1 MAAGI
6 PYNSASVNSA
16 LPEAELMARAARVR
30 LMIFDVDGIL
40 TDGGL
45 LYGAD
50 GEQLKRFNVLDGH
63 GIKQLQ
69 QSGVAT
75 AIISARK
82 SAVVSR
88 RAADLGIAHVQQGV
102 HDKHSAFIQ
111 LLAQLQLDAEAC
123 GFIGDDVI
131 DLPILSQVG
140 FAASVPNGHREVRAR
155 VHYVTQTAGGQGA
168 AREVCDLIMQAQNT
182 YEAALAAYL
191 RPTPQG
197 SAPA

>member
-6 PYNSASVNSA
+6 PSNSVSA
-16 LPEAELMARAARVR
+16 NPLLPEAELMARAARVQ
-30 LMIFDVDGIL
+30 LMIFDVDGTL

-50 GEQLKRFNVLDGH
+50 GEQLKRFNALDGH

-82 SAVVSR
+82 SAIVSK
-88 RAADLGIAHVQQGV
+88 RAADLGIAHVEQGV

-111 LLAQLQLDAEAC
+111 LLAQLSLAADVC

-140 FAASVPNGHREVRAR
+140 FAVGVPNGHREVQAR
-155 VHYVTQTAGGQGA
+155 VHYVTQAGGGHGA

-182 YEAALAAYL
+182 YEAALAGYL

-197 SAPA
+197 VAPA